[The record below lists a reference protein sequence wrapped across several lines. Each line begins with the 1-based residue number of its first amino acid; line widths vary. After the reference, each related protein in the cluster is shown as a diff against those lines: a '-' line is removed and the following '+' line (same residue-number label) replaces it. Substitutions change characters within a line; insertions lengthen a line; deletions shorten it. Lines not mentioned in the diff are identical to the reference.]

1 MHRIGPFQGEIIF
14 RTGCQFGVPG
24 GTYPPKKYPS
34 TPPSPAMLRVLQPMY
49 KPLARYQVVAGCEK
63 LLQKVENRRSCEFVG
78 RSAAQREQGGRQG
91 ERRAHPLPHPL
102 AVFFCLHLFDPSP
115 RSELLERAKSNCNF
129 CNKICTCCLFYRSKT
144 NFGFAAGNANA
155 VTSACF
161 NRSEVSKFTQIV
173 PTFFLFVA
181 KQVARFCGTFY
192 LSLNFTFFFLRSQV
206 CSQKSS
212 QATIES
218 LLSVPRRGDVSRK
231 GSSLLL
237 T

>member
-1 MHRIGPFQGEIIF
+1 MHRIGPFQGEISF
-14 RTGCQFGVPG
+14 RTGCQFGVPS
-24 GTYPPKKYPS
+24 GTYPPKKSPS
-34 TPPSPAMLRVLQPMY
+34 PPPPPAMLRVLPPMF
-49 KPLARYQVVAGCEK
+49 KPLAKYQVVEGWEK
-63 LLQKVENRRSCEFVG
+63 LLQKLENRRSCEFVG

-91 ERRAHPLPHPL
+91 ERRAHPLPHPF

-129 CNKICTCCLFYRSKT
+129 WYKICTCYLFYRSKT
-144 NFGFAAGNANA
+144 NFGFAAGNAND

-173 PTFFLFVA
+173 STFFLFVA

-192 LSLNFTFFFLRSQV
+192 LSSNFFFFFLRSQI

-218 LLSVPRRGDVSRK
+218 LLSVPRRADVSRN

>member
-1 MHRIGPFQGEIIF
+1 MHRIGPFQGEISF
-14 RTGCQFGVPG
+14 RTGCQFGVPS
-24 GTYPPKKYPS
+24 GTYPPKKSPS
-34 TPPSPAMLRVLQPMY
+34 APPPAMLRVLPPMF
-49 KPLARYQVVAGCEK
+49 KPLAKYQVVEGWEK
-63 LLQKVENRRSCEFVG
+63 LLQKLENRRSCEFVG

-91 ERRAHPLPHPL
+91 ERRAHPLPHPF

-129 CNKICTCCLFYRSKT
+129 WYKICTCYLFYRSKT
-144 NFGFAAGNANA
+144 NFGFAAGNAND

-173 PTFFLFVA
+173 STFFLFVA

-192 LSLNFTFFFLRSQV
+192 LSSNFFFFFLRSQI

-218 LLSVPRRGDVSRK
+218 LLSVPRRADVSRN

>member
-1 MHRIGPFQGEIIF
+1 MPIWSPERHIPTQKIPK
-14 RTGCQFGVPG
+14 C
-24 GTYPPKKYPS
+24 PPP
-34 TPPSPAMLRVLQPMY
+34 PAMLRVLPPMF
-49 KPLARYQVVAGCEK
+49 KPLAKYQVVEGWEK

-91 ERRAHPLPHPL
+91 ERRAHPLPHPF

-129 CNKICTCCLFYRSKT
+129 WYKICTCYLFYRSKT

-173 PTFFLFVA
+173 STFFLFVA

-192 LSLNFTFFFLRSQV
+192 LSLNFIFFSFEVRYVHRSPHRPQLKVCFLFLAEQMFRETAPLF
-206 CSQKSS
+206 C
-212 QATIES
+212 
-218 LLSVPRRGDVSRK
+218 
-231 GSSLLL
+231 
-237 T
+237 